1 MCRKAILGGFL
12 IVLIAAIY
20 RPATGGQAPGAKSAY
35 DEKAVANF
43 YTGKTVRIVV
53 GFSAGGGFDQYSR
66 VIARHLAKY
75 IPGQPAIIVDNM
87 PGAGS
92 IIAANHTF
100 SAAPKDGTVIGN
112 ISGPIILEQLFGN
125 SAAQYDMAKFHYLA
139 VPVSETYLMVVTRK
153 PGVTKFDD
161 IVGPKGKQLTIGAI
175 PGSTV
180 EHAPILVRDVLGAN
194 LKVVSGYKGTADV
207 RMAIDG
213 GEVDGFFNTW
223 TSAKVTVFDKIK
235 SGEWLVLAQLS
246 DKPLKDLIVPNVPTI
261 PMIAKTTEQR
271 LILKYGTSTPNEFGK
286 VYVLPS
292 GVPADRAQAL
302 ENAFA
307 KTFADKEFLAEADKG
322 KLEIDP
328 LIGEEIHKLVVEFLG
343 MSPDLKAKLQNAMKG
358 GKR

>member
-1 MCRKAILGGFL
+1 MICQSAM
-12 IVLIAAIY
+12 
-20 RPATGGQAPGAKSAY
+20 GGQAPGAKSAY

-43 YTGKTVRIVV
+43 YSGKAVRIVV
-53 GFSAGGGFDQYSR
+53 GFSAGGGYDQYSR
-66 VIARHLAKY
+66 VIARHLSKY
-75 IPGQPAIIVDNM
+75 IPGNPTVIVDNM
-87 PGAGS
+87 AGAGS

-100 SAAPKDGTVIGN
+100 NAAPKDGTVIGN

-125 SAAQYDMAKFHYLA
+125 SAVQFDMAKFRYLA
-139 VPVSETYLMVVTRK
+139 VPISETYLMVTRHK

-161 IVGPKGKQLTIGAI
+161 IIGPKGKQLTIGAI

-194 LKVVSGYKGTADV
+194 LKVVSGYKGTADI
-207 RMAIDG
+207 RLAIDG

-235 SGEWLVLAQLS
+235 NGEWLVLAQLS

-271 LILKYGTSTPNEFGK
+271 LTLKYGTSTPNEFGK
-286 VYVLPS
+286 VYVLPP

-302 ENAFA
+302 ENAFV

-322 KLEIDP
+322 KLQIDP

-343 MSPDLKAKLQNAMKG
+343 MSPDLKAKLQKAMKA
-358 GKR
+358 GKS